1 MLERVARVTPE
12 QTLPAQT
19 MPVAGTPPACAKAD
33 LRVPEVKMMLRRP
46 FNIL

>member
-19 MPVAGTPPACAKAD
+19 MPVAGTPAKPIFVY
-33 LRVPEVKMMLRRP
+33 LK
-46 FNIL
+46 